1 MDNAGGQLYFVGIC
15 NDGRAAA
22 TAIVFEFAF
31 AALPARNVAKA
42 AAPVASKFIRAAAKP
57 PQGCGTTAPTT
68 GAAAR
73 SWSEIGGVTD
83 AGAGAGVLVMETT
96 TGGAVL
102 PGMTGS

>member
-15 NDGRAAA
+15 TDGRAAA

-31 AALPARNVAKA
+31 AALPARNVANA
-42 AAPVASKFIRAAAKP
+42 AAPVASKFIKAAASP
-57 PQGCGTTAPTT
+57 PHGCGTTAPTT

-102 PGMTGS
+102 PVMAAS